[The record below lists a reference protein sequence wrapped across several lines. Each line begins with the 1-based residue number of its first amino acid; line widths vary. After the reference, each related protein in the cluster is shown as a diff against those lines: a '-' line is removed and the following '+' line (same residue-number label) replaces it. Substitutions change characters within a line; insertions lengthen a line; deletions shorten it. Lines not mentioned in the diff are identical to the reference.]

1 MQIDLIISEESDPNP
16 YTITCDLA
24 ERLIFGRNIG
34 SPINLAGSEISREHF
49 ALLSRNGKICVQDL
63 SSNGTFV
70 NGKPVAQKKPQKVS
84 EGDVI
89 SVPGYKIE
97 LGGRLPIPPAR
108 ESQDFTVPPQVEKA
122 VSRWTESFT
131 LWEMIVIA
139 ASIASFVLIIYYV
152 TR

>member
-1 MQIDLIISEESDPNP
+1 MQIDLIIREESDPNP

-24 ERLIFGRNIG
+24 ERLIFGRGIG

-49 ALLSRNGKICVQDL
+49 ALLSRNGQICVQDL

-70 NGKPVAQKKPQKVS
+70 NGKPVAQKKPQKLS

-89 SVPGYKIE
+89 SVPGYKFE
-97 LGGRLPIPPAR
+97 LGGRLRIASAHEP
-108 ESQDFTVPPQVEKA
+108 QHFTVSPHVEKA
-122 VSRWTESFT
+122 VSRWSESFT
-131 LWEMIVIA
+131 FWEMIVIA
-139 ASIASFVLIIYYV
+139 AAITSFVVIIYYV